1 MGRDA
6 TFRRQQV
13 INCTQFSS
21 KIHPEIM
28 TDQKQSGT
36 KKPLL
41 THYRQ
46 QLMAHVVSSY
56 AGCDLDIRCRSWECP
71 SRSLLASHWSQRC
84 FPGSWLAECSGKH
97 FPSVGVGLA
106 LEMFYKANWC
116 SLSCLH
122 QMLGT
127 TQTSFPADILRTSS
141 QLSQSEACVKLCW
154 PIRFGILSM
163 VVEIWDVER
172 FMRTDLWTV
181 SHGGLQFLH
190 SSPSYH
196 WSRSQSGIIW
206 SCLDIL

>member
-56 AGCDLDIRCRSWECP
+56 AGNKGNTAALLDRN
-71 SRSLLASHWSQRC
+71 A
-84 FPGSWLAECSGKH
+84 F
-97 FPSVGVGLA
+97 
-106 LEMFYKANWC
+106 
-116 SLSCLH
+116 
-122 QMLGT
+122 LGNCET
-127 TQTSFPADILRTSS
+127 ERMR
-141 QLSQSEACVKLCW
+141 LC
-154 PIRFGILSM
+154 
-163 VVEIWDVER
+163 
-172 FMRTDLWTV
+172 
-181 SHGGLQFLH
+181 
-190 SSPSYH
+190 
-196 WSRSQSGIIW
+196 
-206 SCLDIL
+206 